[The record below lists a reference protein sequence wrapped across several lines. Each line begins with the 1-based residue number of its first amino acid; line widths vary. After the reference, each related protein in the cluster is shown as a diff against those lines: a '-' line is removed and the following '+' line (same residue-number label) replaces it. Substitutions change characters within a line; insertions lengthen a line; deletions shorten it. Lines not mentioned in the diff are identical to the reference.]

1 MALALDLQGNG
12 TPVGVA
18 RQLGDTRSGTIAA
31 AGSTLAAATVL
42 TNTINYVTS
51 AATTQGVSL
60 PVISTVNASSPICKT
75 PIYVFN
81 ASTADI
87 KVWPGVVTD
96 AIGNIGAGTAIV
108 VGTKASALFDIQSGT
123 RWLAMLGA
131 ATS

>member
-42 TNTINYVTS
+42 TSTINYVTS

-75 PIYVFN
+75 PIWVHN

-96 AIGNIGAGTAIV
+96 AINGIPAGTAVV
-108 VGTKASALFDIQSGT
+108 VGTKCSALFDIRAGT
-123 RWLAMLGA
+123 HWIGLLGTF
-131 ATS
+131 TS